1 MAGGADARRGQPG
14 VRVAGNV
21 ICAPVAGRTDE
32 CLQLLRTD
40 PVRLHATLLTQALA
54 GDAGS
59 QLGVAQMYLEGIGC
73 ERNTGEALYWF
84 QRAAHQGDAMSM
96 NMLGRI
102 HENGRGVAVNHEL
115 AAVWYREAAEHGSD
129 WGMYNFAHVLANG
142 RGVKANRA
150 EAFRWF
156 GQAAEAGH
164 ARAMH
169 CLGQYYEYGWETAP
183 DIERAHAL
191 YRASAEKGDYRG
203 KCSWALV
210 LTERGHIG
218 QACALLRSAM
228 EAAPAYFVEAL
239 RNDLRQSPHLP
250 LRALAGHAA

>member
-1 MAGGADARRGQPG
+1 MT
-14 VRVAGNV
+14 
-21 ICAPVAGRTDE
+21 CAEAAGRADE
-32 CLQLLRTD
+32 LLHLLRTD
-40 PVRLHATLLTQALA
+40 PSRVHATLLTQALA

-84 QRAAHQGDAMSM
+84 QHAAHQGDAMSM

-102 HENGRGVAVNHEL
+102 HENGWGVPVNDEL

-129 WGMYNFAHVLANG
+129 WGMYSYAHVLANG
-142 RGVKANRA
+142 RGVKAHRA

-169 CLGQYYEYGWETAP
+169 FLGQYYEYGSETTP
-183 DIERAHAL
+183 DIDRAHEL
-191 YRASAEKGDYRG
+191 YRLSAEKGDYRG
-203 KCSWALV
+203 KCSWASV
-210 LTERGHIG
+210 LTGRGHIE

-228 EAAPAYFVEAL
+228 DAAPAYFVEAL
-239 RNDLRQSPHLP
+239 RNDLRQSPHRQ
-250 LRALAGHAA
+250 LRTLAEDLLR